1 MFRTNINGL
10 TWMRE
15 CFIRLC
21 EYCLPQMD
29 RTGIKENG
37 ALFPAEKESQT
48 RLVDWPEMEACVNV
62 FGKKF

>member
-1 MFRTNINGL
+1 
-10 TWMRE
+10 MRE